1 MLKDADNGGGQV
13 MTTPAMDLWFR
24 RAEDETT
31 PTSIHD
37 HN

>member
-1 MLKDADNGGGQV
+1 MLTDADDDGGKV

-24 RAEDETT
+24 RAEDETS